1 MEKTE
6 IPQAIDKEHLLRE
19 LGGLLN
25 ECERTWGM
33 TPEKVFAFAD
43 SLAALRKIR
52 DDGLYL
58 EDHATF
64 TDYCRELWGQE
75 EPQFATQIVKIL
87 EMEITPQLTQ

>member
-6 IPQAIDKEHLLRE
+6 IPQAINKEHLLRE

-25 ECERTWGM
+25 ECERKWGL

-43 SLAALRKIR
+43 ALAALRKIR

-58 EDHATF
+58 ETHATF
-64 TDYCRELWGQE
+64 TDYCREQLGWE
-75 EPQFATQIVKIL
+75 EPQFAKIVKIL
-87 EMEITPQLTQ
+87 EMEIPPQPIQ